1 VTSLAGF
8 SIGELAAYVADHLHQ
23 KGIDVVLVGGAC
35 ICIYSENAY
44 SSFDLDFIA
53 TGMAGRQSIRQALA
67 EIGFTEE
74 QRYFKHQETEYF
86 VEFPSGP
93 LAIGDEPP
101 GEIASRTYLTGV
113 LRLLSPTDS
122 VKDRLAAY
130 FHWKDRQSLEQAV
143 LVAEGHPVDIAEVRR
158 WSVKEGFTAEFEAI
172 RERLAQSSRSRS
184 LGKK

>member
-1 VTSLAGF
+1 MISPAGL
-8 SIGELAAYVADHLHQ
+8 SIGELAAYVADHLRR

-35 ICIYSENAY
+35 ICIYSDNAY

-67 EIGFTEE
+67 EIGFRQEH
-74 QRYFKHQETEYF
+74 RYFKHPETDYF
-86 VEFPSGP
+86 IEFPSGP

-101 GEIASRTYLTGV
+101 GEIVSRTYPTGV

-130 FHWKDRQSLEQAV
+130 YHWKDRQSLEQAV
-143 LVAEGHPVDIAEVRR
+143 LVASSHPVDMAEVRR
-158 WSVKEGFTAEFEAI
+158 WSINEGFSAEFEEI
-172 RERLAQSSRSRS
+172 RNRF
-184 LGKK
+184 GKAGH

>member
-1 VTSLAGF
+1 MTSLAGF

-101 GEIASRTYLTGV
+101 GEIASRTYTTGV

-122 VKDRLAAY
+122 VTRTVWPPTFTGRTGKA
-130 FHWKDRQSLEQAV
+130 SN
-143 LVAEGHPVDIAEVRR
+143 RR
-158 WSVKEGFTAEFEAI
+158 YWLPKAI
-172 RERLAQSSRSRS
+172 PWTLPRCGAGR
-184 LGKK
+184 

>member
-1 VTSLAGF
+1 LQRDRLT
-8 SIGELAAYVADHLHQ
+8 
-23 KGIDVVLVGGAC
+23 
-35 ICIYSENAY
+35 NA
-44 SSFDLDFIA
+44 DFIA

-74 QRYFKHQETEYF
+74 QRYFRHPETEYF

-101 GEIASRTYLTGV
+101 GEIASRTYPTGV

-130 FHWKDRQSLEQAV
+130 FHWKDRQSLEQAM
-143 LVAEGHPVDIAEVRR
+143 LVAAGHSVAISAHHSIHCDSSHNRVRDGLR
-158 WSVKEGFTAEFEAI
+158 
-172 RERLAQSSRSRS
+172 QN
-184 LGKK
+184 